1 MIQTSLRGVR
11 RTAWGIAAAGVPSSW
26 RWCIGAWSNILL
38 VGTLCR
44 VVALLTTSKANHSR
58 VAGNSA
64 CWTRNS
70 NRASRNSGAR
80 HMVPAPLRLWCWP
93 WWLCRTQSGV
103 AGSTLLHHAALAVL
117 SGHLELAIHHN
128 SSIGE
133 RLKIRE
139 LHGHQNN
146 LQLIMQSIQETVLP
160 LL

>member
-11 RTAWGIAAAGVPSSW
+11 RTAWGIATVGVPSCW
-26 RWCIGAWSNILL
+26 HWCIGAWSNILL

-44 VVALLTTSKANHSR
+44 VVALLTTSKADHSR

-64 CWTRNS
+64 CWTQNS
-70 NRASRNSGAR
+70 NRAGRSIGAWCWVR
-80 HMVPAPLRLWCWP
+80 APLRLWCWS
-93 WWLCRTQSGV
+93 WRLCRTQSGV
-103 AGSTLLHHAALAVL
+103 AGSTLLHHAALAVF
-117 SGHLELAIHHN
+117 SGHLEFSLHHN

-146 LQLIMQSIQETVLP
+146 LQLIVKSIQETE
-160 LL
+160 